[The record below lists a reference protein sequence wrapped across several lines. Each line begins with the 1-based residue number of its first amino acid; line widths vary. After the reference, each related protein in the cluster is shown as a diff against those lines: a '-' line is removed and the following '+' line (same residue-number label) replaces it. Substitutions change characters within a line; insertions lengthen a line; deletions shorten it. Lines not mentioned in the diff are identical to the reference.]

1 MQKVTATDNQQS
13 MKSDVPLAFML
24 LSSQHE
30 IGKYMAGKN
39 KHNGYVKPFL
49 RAVSLAS
56 LMLFLQGC
64 GTSVLDGSSPAKL
77 QESFKAVKSG
87 LSDQKQQVKFE
98 VAYNILNIYL
108 SERVKKGGNE
118 NSLRMELFNGKD
130 ARTLVEQARTYE
142 QGKVDSITAEL
153 KVLDNCY
160 KSLKSGLKVENATLR
175 SSSVKPEERVELS
188 FDLHNGSQYPV
199 SMIQAN
205 VTLQVFGA
213 PGMEKLF
220 AGRDVV
226 NCTAK
231 KIVNPGSIGRMSCS
245 LSYEMGPVRYEGPA
259 QDVQNFVIEIVDNDD
274 TPLNDKDDQNT
285 MAYCKEQSEQLKR
298 NINLYLN
305 DLESLMGF

>member
-98 VAYNILNIYL
+98 VAYNMLNIY
-108 SERVKKGGNE
+108 
-118 NSLRMELFNGKD
+118 
-130 ARTLVEQARTYE
+130 
-142 QGKVDSITAEL
+142 
-153 KVLDNCY
+153 
-160 KSLKSGLKVENATLR
+160 
-175 SSSVKPEERVELS
+175 
-188 FDLHNGSQYPV
+188 
-199 SMIQAN
+199 
-205 VTLQVFGA
+205 
-213 PGMEKLF
+213 
-220 AGRDVV
+220 
-226 NCTAK
+226 
-231 KIVNPGSIGRMSCS
+231 
-245 LSYEMGPVRYEGPA
+245 
-259 QDVQNFVIEIVDNDD
+259 
-274 TPLNDKDDQNT
+274 
-285 MAYCKEQSEQLKR
+285 
-298 NINLYLN
+298 
-305 DLESLMGF
+305 